1 MSKCEACGAE
11 TTRPLEVGDQL
22 LGFCG
27 GCFGRDSYHDKIIEA
42 LGRDWVIARDEEGY
56 IHTFVGDLSELIEY
70 RGKS

>member
-27 GCFGRDSYHDKIIEA
+27 GWFGRDSYHDKIIEA
-42 LGRDWVIARDEEGY
+42 LGPDWVVARDEDGCLH
-56 IHTFVGDLSELIEY
+56 IGVGGPSELIEY
-70 RGKS
+70 RGKR